1 MRLHDLKPRPGAKHR
16 RKLLGRGESSGH
28 GKTSGRGGKGQSARS
43 GSSIR
48 PGFEGGQMP
57 LIRRIPKRGF
67 NNVNYGTRYIV
78 INLDA
83 LNRFEDGA
91 RVDEVALRSVGLA
104 NGKAYLAGIKILGNG
119 ELKKKLTVSANA
131 FSASA
136 RQKIEAK
143 GGTCEVVGG
152 QAAAPAKTAPK
163 AEKSE
168 APKAEAKAE
177 GEAKPKKEKAPK
189 AAKAEQAPK
198 AA

>member
-67 NNVNYGTRYIV
+67 NNTRHETRYIV
-78 INLDA
+78 VNLGD

-91 RVDEVALRSVGLA
+91 RVDEVALRSIGLA
-104 NGKAYLAGIKILGNG
+104 SGKGAGIKILGDG
-119 ELKKKLTVSANA
+119 ELSKKLTVSANA

-143 GGTCEVVGG
+143 GGACEVIGG
-152 QAAAPAKTAPK
+152 QAAAPKAK
-163 AEKSE
+163 
-168 APKAEAKAE
+168 APKAEAAKAE
-177 GEAKPKKEKAPK
+177 AAPAGEAKPKKEKAPK
-189 AAKAEQAPK
+189 APKAEKAP
-198 AA
+198 